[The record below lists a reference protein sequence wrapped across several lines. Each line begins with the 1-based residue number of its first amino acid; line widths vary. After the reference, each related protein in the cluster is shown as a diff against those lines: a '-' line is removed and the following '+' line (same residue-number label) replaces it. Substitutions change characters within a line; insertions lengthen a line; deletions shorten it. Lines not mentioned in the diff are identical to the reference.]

1 MASPPPVPDIVISTV
16 LANISD
22 VPKAEMT
29 PRDDPVEMGPHA
41 GTSVGEYFFYRAI
54 CRQI

>member
-1 MASPPPVPDIVISTV
+1 MASPPLVPDIVISTV
-16 LANISD
+16 LTNISD